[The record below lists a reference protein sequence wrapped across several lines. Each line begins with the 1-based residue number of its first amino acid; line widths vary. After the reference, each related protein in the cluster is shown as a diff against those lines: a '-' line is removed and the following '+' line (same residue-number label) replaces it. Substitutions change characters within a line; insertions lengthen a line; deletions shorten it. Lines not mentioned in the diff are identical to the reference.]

1 MVYDFI
7 TIGGVTRDISFFT
20 NDGIL
25 LDNSHDLLRQKL
37 LAFEHGAK
45 IKVDKFY
52 FTYGGGG
59 ANAAVNFANFGFKT
73 ACLAAVGKDV
83 NGSEII
89 KNLKQKKVA
98 TELITKLSGD
108 SGFSFILI
116 DQGERIIFTQRGVNS
131 DLFITAPMEKVL
143 ARTKNIYLSSLSGKW
158 LSNLKKIF
166 TLAEM
171 KKIAVAWNPSQSQYQ
186 VGLKKLAPFLEKTHV
201 FAVNKDEA
209 IELAIMS
216 SQKKLSPTFLQKEKN
231 LLQIIKS
238 FGPKIVL
245 ITAGNKGAFVY
256 DGANFYYQGILPE
269 KKHVD
274 MTGVGDIFNSTFVAG
289 LSLYKGDIKKALYL
303 AARNTASKISHLG
316 AQNGLLKFKKK

>member
-1 MVYDFI
+1 MIYDFI
-7 TIGGVTRDISFFT
+7 TIGGATRDISFFT
-20 NDGIL
+20 NEGVL

-45 IKVDKFY
+45 IKVDKFHY
-52 FTYGGGG
+52 TYGGGG
-59 ANAAVNFANFGFKT
+59 ANTAVNFANFGFKT
-73 ACLAAVGKDV
+73 ACLAAVGDDA
-83 NGSEII
+83 NGTEII

-98 TELITKLSGD
+98 TQLISKLSGD

-116 DQGERIIFTQRGVNS
+116 DQGERIIFTQRGVNN
-131 DLFITAPMEKVL
+131 DLHINPVAEKFL
-143 ARTKNIYLSSLSGKW
+143 ASTKNIYISSLSGKW
-158 LSNLKKIF
+158 FANLKKIF
-166 TLAEM
+166 TLATK
-171 KKIAVAWNPSQSQYQ
+171 KKIAVSWNPSQAQYQ
-186 VGLKKLAPFLEKTHV
+186 VGLKKLAPFLKKTQV

-216 SQKKLSPTFLQKEKN
+216 SQKKLNAKFLQDEKN

-238 FGPKIVL
+238 FGPEIVVV
-245 ITAGNKGAFVY
+245 TAGNAGAYVY
-256 DGANFYYQGILPE
+256 DGTNFYHQEILKE

-274 MTGVGDIFNSTFVAG
+274 MTGVGDVFNSTFVAG

-316 AQNGLLKFKKK
+316 AQNGLLKLKK